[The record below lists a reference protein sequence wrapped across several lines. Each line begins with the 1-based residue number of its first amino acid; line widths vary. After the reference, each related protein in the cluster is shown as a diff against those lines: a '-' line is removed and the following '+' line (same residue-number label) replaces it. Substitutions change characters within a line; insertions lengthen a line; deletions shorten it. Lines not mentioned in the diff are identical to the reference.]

1 MYLNGEP
8 FDNSAGCVEGA
19 VDYNATSPNFISA
32 HNLFELEVRLS
43 AFPGGC
49 YSPEPA
55 FWSATLPTV
64 RATATAALAA
74 ADGEQDEQTLVSA
87 AFFEVD
93 PSTLITTLTP
103 LALPPPSADLALT
116 QTDSPDPVDA
126 GATLAYRLGVS
137 NAGPGTASSL
147 VVTDTLPAGT
157 TFQCASGSGA
167 CGASNGWACNQAAG
181 VVTCTRPSLA
191 VGAAP
196 DIIILVTAPATAGS
210 IHNTASVAAAEI
222 DPNMADNSDAED
234 TFVAPVVPHDL
245 AITKIVAPANVQ
257 LSSMHPTSTRMVG
270 VHIQNRSPHSETV
283 QDSTMLA
290 KLVRLD
296 VHSLGACPDPL
307 PELVPGALPLTIPS
321 KEEFAVLYSV
331 SLSTACVNDPARG
344 SGHEDYSYTAVVDHA
359 ALDGHADTHPQD
371 DVCPRGPLSPS
382 LFDPNPDGTIR
393 DTGCGSKVGKARGG
407 PVLTDVSARQRFP
420 PPD

>member
-1 MYLNGEP
+1 
-8 FDNSAGCVEGA
+8 
-19 VDYNATSPNFISA
+19 
-32 HNLFELEVRLS
+32 
-43 AFPGGC
+43 
-49 YSPEPA
+49 
-55 FWSATLPTV
+55 
-64 RATATAALAA
+64 

-93 PSTLITTLTP
+93 PSTLTTTLTP
-103 LALPPPSADLALT
+103 LALPPPPADLALT

-126 GATLAYRLGVS
+126 GATLAYTLGVS

-234 TFVAPVVPHDL
+234 TLVAPVVPHDL

-257 LSSMHPTSTRMVG
+257 LS
-270 VHIQNRSPHSETV
+270 
-283 QDSTMLA
+283 
-290 KLVRLD
+290 
-296 VHSLGACPDPL
+296 
-307 PELVPGALPLTIPS
+307 
-321 KEEFAVLYSV
+321 
-331 SLSTACVNDPARG
+331 
-344 SGHEDYSYTAVVDHA
+344 
-359 ALDGHADTHPQD
+359 
-371 DVCPRGPLSPS
+371 
-382 LFDPNPDGTIR
+382 
-393 DTGCGSKVGKARGG
+393 
-407 PVLTDVSARQRFP
+407 
-420 PPD
+420 